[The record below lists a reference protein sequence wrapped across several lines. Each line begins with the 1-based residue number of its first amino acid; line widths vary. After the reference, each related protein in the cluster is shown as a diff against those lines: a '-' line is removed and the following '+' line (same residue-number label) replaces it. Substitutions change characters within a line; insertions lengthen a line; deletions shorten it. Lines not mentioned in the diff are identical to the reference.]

1 MFRLGKLKFRSI
13 QANIIAAFMYLIV
26 ITILIIAAFMYL
38 IVITILIIALM
49 AYYLAF
55 DSLEINSKDY
65 TAQLISQV
73 NDYIDSYVTN
83 MENISHM
90 VFYNSDLREY
100 LADDISKD
108 KTRELSL
115 EKKINNLMSSILSSR
130 NDINSIV
137 VFGNNGNVIS
147 EKVETKINKNINIR
161 DQSWY
166 RNALNANGEAVISS
180 SHVQNLFQDEYRWVV
195 SLSRSI
201 KSYDNEQSIG
211 VMLVD
216 LNFNVISS
224 MCSKIKLGKRGYI
237 FIVDSQGNMVYHPQ
251 QQLVYSKLKNEDI
264 SRVLETSNGSFIAN
278 ENGEKRIYTVKTSM
292 NTGWKT
298 VGVTYVNELV
308 GNKKQ
313 MQLYY
318 LSGGTVCLLIAI
330 ILAIFMSR
338 RISKPV
344 KILESSM
351 NEAEKGNFDIKV
363 NIESDDEI
371 GELSKAFNIMIAKI
385 KELML
390 QNLKEQELKRKSE
403 LKALQAQINPHFLYN
418 TLDSIIWMA
427 EGKKC
432 DEVVMMTSSLAKLFR
447 LSISKG
453 EEIIT
458 IRNEIEHI
466 KSYLTIQKMRYR
478 DKLDFEIDVD
488 ENILKYRT
496 LKILLQPLVEN
507 AIYHGIKNKEG
518 TGVIRITGGVVGDC
532 ILLQV
537 IDNGVGMS
545 SEEVEN
551 ILKSAA
557 RSESGSGVG
566 VKNVNERIKIY
577 FGENYGLE
585 FISRPDEGT
594 TANIR
599 LPILE

>member
-13 QANIIAAFMYLIV
+13 QAN
-26 ITILIIAAFMYL
+26 IIAAFMYL

>member
-1 MFRLGKLKFRSI
+1 MANPGKILKLSRLKFRSI
-13 QANIIAAFMYLIV
+13 QANIIAAFI
-26 ITILIIAAFMYL
+26 YL

-65 TAQLISQV
+65 TSQLISQV

-83 MENISHM
+83 MENISHV

-100 LADDISKD
+100 LSDNILQD
-108 KTRELSL
+108 KAKEQSL
-115 EKKINNLMSSILSSR
+115 AKKINNLMSSILSSR
-130 NDINSIV
+130 SDINSIV
-137 VFGNNGNVIS
+137 VFGNNGNIIS
-147 EKVETKINKNINIR
+147 EKVETRINKNINVR
-161 DQSWY
+161 EQSWY
-166 RNALNANGEAVISS
+166 QNALNADGDAAISS

-201 KSYDNEQSIG
+201 KNYDNGQSIG

-237 FIVDSQGNMVYHPQ
+237 FIVDSQGNIVYHPQ

-264 SRVLETSNGSFIAN
+264 NRVLETSNGSFIADDG
-278 ENGEKRIYTVKTSM
+278 GEKRIYTVKTSM
-292 NTGWKT
+292 YTGWKT

-313 MQLYY
+313 MQTYY
-318 LSGGTVCLLIAI
+318 LIGGAVCLLIAI
-330 ILAIFMSR
+330 ILAVFMSR

-363 NIESDDEI
+363 NIESEDEI

-385 KELML
+385 KELMY
-390 QNLKEQELKRKSE
+390 QNVQEQELKRKSE

-478 DKLDFEIDVD
+478 DKLDFEIEVD
-488 ENILKYRT
+488 ENIMKYKT

-507 AIYHGIKNKEG
+507 AIYHGIKNKIG
-518 TGVIRITGGVVGDC
+518 TGVIRITGRMEVNS

-545 SEEVEN
+545 SEEVRN
-551 ILKSAA
+551 ILKAA
-557 RSESGSGVG
+557 TGSESGSGVG
-566 VKNVNERIKIY
+566 VRNVNERIKIY

-585 FISRPDEGT
+585 FTSTPDEGT
-594 TANIR
+594 AASIR